1 MEFRYGD
8 NDEGTLA
15 SLEQCLLSLE
25 LRYKYIGL
33 KTVGHHV
40 TKKKKKK
47 LRYKY
52 MLTILRLELGLG
64 CVIFRRIEMV
74 SCNVRNFA

>member
-33 KTVGHHV
+33 KTVGHPV
-40 TKKKKKK
+40 TKKKKKTK
-47 LRYKY
+47 IQVHAYHLKVG
-52 MLTILRLELGLG
+52 TWAW
-64 CVIFRRIEMV
+64 V
-74 SCNVRNFA
+74 CNI